1 MKNHHYN
8 YQLSTTIW
16 LSSLWLKYHH
26 YYYTISFSPF
36 DLEDG
41 LLIETTDPWPLT
53 HSHVRMVRNLWMSMG
68 IGHVKPGALLSFFS
82 LTCFEIARWLLL
94 KMLYTYP
101 ICMPI
106 VVPEKTQSPMI
117 WFWLSPTPGI
127 RARSHSPPNRDLTI
141 NNWWEDWP
149 PKKWSCTNEEK
160 NGHVWFCLLQWY
172 INNYNYIYT

>member
-16 LSSLWLKYHH
+16 LSSTIITMTEISSLLLHH
-26 YYYTISFSPF
+26 
-36 DLEDG
+36 
-41 LLIETTDPWPLT
+41 
-53 HSHVRMVRNLWMSMG
+53 
-68 IGHVKPGALLSFFS
+68 KLLSIWSGRWFADRNDRSLTFDPFSCAYGSKPLNVYGNWTCETWGTTIVFS
-82 LTCFEIARWLLL
+82 LTCFEKIARWLLL

-172 INNYNYIYT
+172 I